1 MAGAERDAA
10 SQASE
15 AEVRQRASLGVSEA
29 AAIAPGWFVPFVESA
44 ADHLDE
50 ASSSAAVSEVA
61 AFSRVL
67 PAARLA
73 RVLVD
78 LDRHALPADVSEV
91 VSDLRAELEAVAAAE
106 VPHDALSAHRVAEMH
121 AALVL
126 VVAQHS
132 ADG

>member
-50 ASSSAAVSEVA
+50 ASSSAVSEVA